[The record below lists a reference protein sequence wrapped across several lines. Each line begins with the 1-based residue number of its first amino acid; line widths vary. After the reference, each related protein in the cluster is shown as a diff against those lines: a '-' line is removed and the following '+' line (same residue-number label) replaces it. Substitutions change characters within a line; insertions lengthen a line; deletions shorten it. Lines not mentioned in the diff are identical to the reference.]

1 VTAVIAGQCAHCGAA
16 LSRYNPDS
24 VCATCRRWEQT
35 SSAAGEWLSRPTG
48 LPADGS
54 GVVLRAWRASAGRS
68 QAETAGLLGMTQQNF
83 SQIENGRQVMSYEQR
98 QRAVSVLGIS
108 PEDLG
113 LSPGRSRAEVDGAVA
128 VDQARWRQER
138 RWLNQHRSELA
149 QLAAELYPAEH
160 QVPGTALIA
169 GPGWIPDE
177 PVELRSLR
185 LTLDEQPHAVVI
197 DGSEA
202 ETLPTRPLCTPGQ
215 RFDRYTSTIRHL
227 DPPRLFESRPSY
239 RLLSGHLGTDMLHFG
254 LAAYFDK
261 IDVSEALGHELAI
274 ACLREHNGVP
284 TSAKQVHNALAFRTL
299 IGDPFDPA
307 RRAII
312 PAVTTLTIR
321 LRRYPA
327 QPSFLLH
334 WRDPAK
340 VATAAGVY
348 DVIPAGEFQP
358 ASVALWDRHNDFDLW
373 RNIVR
378 EYSEELLGTP
388 EHDGTRS
395 TPIDY
400 HTWPLYRDLEDA
412 QATGAV
418 APFVLGLGLDAL
430 TLAATILTVVVID
443 DDVFT
448 RAFGAATRYNDEGE
462 IIAIGDGRATEGIPF
477 TEESVRRMLSAEP
490 MASPGA
496 ACLALAWR
504 HRHRILGL

>member
-1 VTAVIAGQCAHCGAA
+1 HRV
-16 LSRYNPDS
+16 PD
-24 VCATCRRWEQT
+24 TT
-35 SSAAGEWLSRPTG
+35 
-48 LPADGS
+48 
-54 GVVLRAWRASAGRS
+54 
-68 QAETAGLLGMTQQNF
+68 
-83 SQIENGRQVMSYEQR
+83 
-98 QRAVSVLGIS
+98 
-108 PEDLG
+108 
-113 LSPGRSRAEVDGAVA
+113 
-128 VDQARWRQER
+128 
-138 RWLNQHRSELA
+138 
-149 QLAAELYPAEH
+149 
-160 QVPGTALIA
+160 LIA

-177 PVELRSLR
+177 PAELRSLR
-185 LTLDEQPHAVVI
+185 LTLDEQPHPVAI

-202 ETLPTRPLCTPGQ
+202 QTLPTRPLCAADQ
-215 RFDRYTSTIRHL
+215 WFDRYTSAVRHL

-239 RLLSGHLGTDMLHFG
+239 RLLGDPLGAGPLHFG

-261 IDVSEALGHELAI
+261 LDVSEALGHELAI
-274 ACLREHNGVP
+274 ACLCEHNGVP
-284 TSAKQVHNALAFRTL
+284 DAADPLRDELPFRTL

-327 QPSFLLH
+327 EPSFLLH

-358 ASVALWDRHNDFDLW
+358 ASVALWDRRNDFDLW

-395 TPIDY
+395 KPIDY
-400 HTWPLYRDLEDA
+400 HAWPLYRDLEDA
-412 QATGAV
+412 QTAGALV
-418 APFVLGLGLDAL
+418 PFVLGLGLDAL

-448 RAFGAATRYNDEGE
+448 RAFGAATRYNEEGE
-462 IIAIGDGRATEGIPF
+462 IVAIGDGRVTEGIPF
-477 TEESVRRMLSAEP
+477 TEESVRRLLSSEP

-504 HRHRILGL
+504 HRDRILGL